1 MSNLLNEKAIK
12 EAAYYIWKNAGCPE
26 NTSMSDWNAAI
37 QQLTNASKN
46 NSTLNSKKTSS
57 CKTSTC
63 KTTSLKK
70 TLSKDRKLRF
80 ETLQLHVGQEQPD
93 PATGARA
100 VPTSTSIPSGV
111 NRTAAA

>member
-1 MSNLLNEKAIK
+1 MKQNSGRKTMSNLLNEKAIK

-57 CKTSTC
+57 CKTSSC
-63 KTTSLKK
+63 KTASLKK
-70 TLSKDRKLRF
+70 TLSK
-80 ETLQLHVGQEQPD
+80 
-93 PATGARA
+93 A
-100 VPTSTSIPSGV
+100 VKSLK
-111 NRTAAA
+111 AAKKAK